1 MAKTKNQKPEATEA
15 TEAAT
20 KNEDQAVTGQPTPTP
35 AVETLAV
42 ETLVVWDPIEGHAT
56 LAQLAKEGFP
66 VVVIREPEG
75 AYRAMVPAFGPIQTG
90 AVGLTIDSAPHALEE
105 AMPQALEDFKK
116 QTGQERPEVPAAGC
130 VHGNQTLEEY
140 LATPPGEWSPFWGDK
155 AASTDEGTT
164 EEAEA
169 QRPPLEAMLDRWYQ
183 HGGDVPV
190 LNGETLGSTCKKA
203 GVGNFSHLMTAEAI
217 NQASMY
223 SLEVWPDGKS
233 WMATVAP
240 AEDAGPE
247 TLVAFADDPSEAV
260 LAWLEQHAEAVMADE
275 VPKVTGTPVTI
286 STYQTGQELTDESAI
301 RVLLAA
307 RGDKTNRAHQER
319 RPGWLA
325 RARRKR
331 DGKDEYIHLELIE
344 NPDAPMVDQAA
355 NARVASERGA
365 LNGQVTSWKREC
377 KDLMDDIVNRLR
389 TVSGDE
395 EVRAELFA
403 ALEAGE
409 EWEGMQPKDAS
420 VRDRCLEHLKRI
432 DTLEDQ
438 IAEAESRLAEI
449 EATLSDQRQHAQV
462 VLDLKFTTTGNL
474 VLHVSE

>member
-1 MAKTKNQKPEATEA
+1 MAKTKNPKPEATEA

-35 AVETLAV
+35 AVETL
-42 ETLVVWDPIEGHAT
+42 VVWDPIEGHAT

-66 VVVIREPEG
+66 VVVILEPEG

-90 AVGLTIDSAPHALEE
+90 VVGLTSEEAIAALEE
-105 AMPQALEDFKK
+105 ASPQMLEDFKK
-116 QTGQERPEVPAAGC
+116 QTGEDRPSPPREGC
-130 VHGNQTLEEY
+130 VDGGLTLEQY
-140 LATPPGEWSPFWGDK
+140 LTVKPGEWAPFFWPDTQ
-155 AASTDEGTT
+155 AQPT
-164 EEAEA
+164 EEAA
-169 QRPPLEAMLDRWYQ
+169 PDHA
-183 HGGDVPV
+183 
-190 LNGETLGSTCKKA
+190 GEW
-203 GVGNFSHLMTAEAI
+203 F
-217 NQASMY
+217 
-223 SLEVWPDGKS
+223 
-233 WMATVAP
+233 
-240 AEDAGPE
+240 
-247 TLVAFADDPSEAV
+247 
-260 LAWLEQHAEAVMADE
+260 
-275 VPKVTGTPVTI
+275 
-286 STYQTGQELTDESAI
+286 LTDESAI

-331 DGKDEYIHLELIE
+331 DGKEEYIHLELIE
-344 NPDAPMVDQAA
+344 NPDGPMVDQAA

-377 KDLMDDIVNRLR
+377 KDLMDDIVNRLK
-389 TVSGDE
+389 TVSGHE

-403 ALEAGE
+403 AMQAGE
-409 EWEGMQPKDAS
+409 EWEGMQPKDAA

-449 EATLSDQRQHAQV
+449 EATLNDQRQHAQV

>member
-1 MAKTKNQKPEATEA
+1 MAKTKNPKPEATEA
-15 TEAAT
+15 AEAAT
-20 KNEDQAVTGQPTPTP
+20 KNEDQSVTGQPTPTP
-35 AVETLAV
+35 AV

-66 VVVIREPEG
+66 VVVILEPEG

-90 AVGLTIDSAPHALEE
+90 VVGLTSEEAIAALEQ
-105 AMPQALEDFKK
+105 ASPQMLEDFKK
-116 QTGQERPEVPAAGC
+116 QTGEDRPSPPHEGC
-130 VHGNQTLEEY
+130 LDGGLTLEQY
-140 LATPPGEWSPFWGDK
+140 LTVKPGEWAPFFLSD
-155 AASTDEGTT
+155 T
-164 EEAEA
+164 
-169 QRPPLEAMLDRWYQ
+169 
-183 HGGDVPV
+183 H
-190 LNGETLGSTCKKA
+190 
-203 GVGNFSHLMTAEAI
+203 AEAI
-217 NQASMY
+217 KEPA
-223 SLEVWPDGKS
+223 PDH
-233 WMATVAP
+233 
-240 AEDAGPE
+240 AGE
-247 TLVAFADDPSEAV
+247 WF
-260 LAWLEQHAEAVMADE
+260 
-275 VPKVTGTPVTI
+275 
-286 STYQTGQELTDESAI
+286 LTDESAI

-331 DGKDEYIHLELIE
+331 DGKEEYIHLELIE

-395 EVRAELFA
+395 DVRAELFQ

-409 EWEGMQPKDAS
+409 EWEGMQPKDAA

-438 IAEAESRLAEI
+438 IADAEGRLAEI
-449 EATLSDQRQHAQV
+449 EATLSDQRQYARV
-462 VLDLKFTTTGNL
+462 ELDLRLPVTGSL
-474 VLHVSE
+474 VLNVSE

>member
-1 MAKTKNQKPEATEA
+1 
-15 TEAAT
+15 
-20 KNEDQAVTGQPTPTP
+20 V
-35 AVETLAV
+35 
-42 ETLVVWDPIEGHAT
+42 
-56 LAQLAKEGFP
+56 
-66 VVVIREPEG
+66 
-75 AYRAMVPAFGPIQTG
+75 
-90 AVGLTIDSAPHALEE
+90 VGLTSEEAIAALEE
-105 AMPQALEDFKK
+105 ASPQMLEDFKK
-116 QTGQERPEVPAAGC
+116 QTGEDRPEDRPSPPHEGC
-130 VHGNQTLEEY
+130 VDGGLTLEQY
-140 LATPPGEWSPFWGDK
+140 LTVKPGEWAPFFLPDTQ
-155 AASTDEGTT
+155 AQPT
-164 EEAEA
+164 EES
-169 QRPPLEAMLDRWYQ
+169 
-183 HGGDVPV
+183 VPDHA
-190 LNGETLGSTCKKA
+190 GEW
-203 GVGNFSHLMTAEAI
+203 F
-217 NQASMY
+217 
-223 SLEVWPDGKS
+223 
-233 WMATVAP
+233 
-240 AEDAGPE
+240 
-247 TLVAFADDPSEAV
+247 
-260 LAWLEQHAEAVMADE
+260 
-275 VPKVTGTPVTI
+275 
-286 STYQTGQELTDESAI
+286 LTDESAI

-331 DGKDEYIHLELIE
+331 DGKEEYIHLELIE
-344 NPDAPMVDQAA
+344 NPDGPMVDQAA

-409 EWEGMQPKDAS
+409 EWVGMQPKDAS

-438 IAEAESRLAEI
+438 IADAEGRLAEI
-449 EATLSDQRQHAQV
+449 EATLNDQRQHAQV

>member
-1 MAKTKNQKPEATEA
+1 MAKTKNPKPEATEA
-15 TEAAT
+15 AEAAT

-35 AVETLAV
+35 AVETL
-42 ETLVVWDPIEGHAT
+42 VVWDPIEGHAT
-56 LAQLAKEGFP
+56 LAQLAREGFP
-66 VVVIREPEG
+66 VVVILEPEG

-90 AVGLTIDSAPHALEE
+90 VVGLTSEEAIAALEE
-105 AMPQALEDFKK
+105 ASPQMLEDFKK

-140 LATPPGEWSPFWGDK
+140 LATPPGEWSPYWGDK
-155 AASTDEGTT
+155 AGSTDEGTT
-164 EEAEA
+164 EEAA
-169 QRPPLEAMLDRWYQ
+169 PDHA
-183 HGGDVPV
+183 
-190 LNGETLGSTCKKA
+190 GEW
-203 GVGNFSHLMTAEAI
+203 F
-217 NQASMY
+217 
-223 SLEVWPDGKS
+223 
-233 WMATVAP
+233 
-240 AEDAGPE
+240 
-247 TLVAFADDPSEAV
+247 
-260 LAWLEQHAEAVMADE
+260 
-275 VPKVTGTPVTI
+275 
-286 STYQTGQELTDESAI
+286 LTDESAI

-331 DGKDEYIHLELIE
+331 DGKEEYIHLELIE
-344 NPDAPMVDQAA
+344 NPDGPMVDQAA

-377 KDLMDDIVNRLR
+377 KDLMDDIVNRLK
-389 TVSGDE
+389 TVSGNE

-403 ALEAGE
+403 ALEAGA
-409 EWEGMQPKDAS
+409 EWEGMQPKDAV

-449 EATLSDQRQHAQV
+449 EATLNDQRQHAQV

>member
-20 KNEDQAVTGQPTPTP
+20 KNEDQATNSPD
-35 AVETLAV
+35 ETRLNLQAPR
-42 ETLVVWDPIEGHAT
+42 VWDSKDWGKDEPLGE
-56 LAQLAKEGFP
+56 LAASGFP
-66 VVVIREPEG
+66 TVTSLEQEG

-90 AVGLTIDSAPHALEE
+90 TVGLSVLQALEALTE
-105 AMPQALEDFKK
+105 ALPQMLEDFKK
-116 QTGQERPEVPAAGC
+116 QTGQDRPEVPAAGC

-140 LATPPGEWSPFWGDK
+140 LATPPGEWAPYWGDK
-155 AASTDEGTT
+155 AGSTDEGTT
-164 EEAEA
+164 EEAA
-169 QRPPLEAMLDRWYQ
+169 AD
-183 HGGDVPV
+183 HA
-190 LNGETLGSTCKKA
+190 GEW
-203 GVGNFSHLMTAEAI
+203 F
-217 NQASMY
+217 
-223 SLEVWPDGKS
+223 
-233 WMATVAP
+233 
-240 AEDAGPE
+240 
-247 TLVAFADDPSEAV
+247 
-260 LAWLEQHAEAVMADE
+260 
-275 VPKVTGTPVTI
+275 
-286 STYQTGQELTDESAI
+286 LTDESAI

-377 KDLMDDIVNRLR
+377 KDLMDDIVNRLK

-395 EVRAELFA
+395 DVRAELFA
-403 ALEAGE
+403 AMQAGE
-409 EWEGMQPKDAS
+409 EWKGMQPKDAS

-438 IAEAESRLAEI
+438 IAGAESRLAEI